1 MKTFSKYW
9 KASRKPKKQRK
20 YQYNA
25 PLHIRNKLVSS
36 RLSKELAKKYGARNI
51 TLKKGD
57 KVKIMRG
64 QFSGKTGKVSRVY
77 LKKGSI
83 FNEGKGAEKIE
94 GGKTPYPLHPSNL
107 MATELNTDDK
117 KRFKHMT
124 KERK

>member
-64 QFSGKTGKVSRVY
+64 QFSGKTGKVSRVD
-77 LKKGSI
+77 LKKASI
-83 FNEGKGAEKIE
+83 FIE
-94 GGKTPYPLHPSNL
+94 GIEQMKIDTYSPLLRTPGKWAESPSD
-107 MATELNTDDK
+107 ETDVPG
-117 KRFKHMT
+117 
-124 KERK
+124 

>member
-64 QFSGKTGKVSRVY
+64 QFSGKTGKVRHIHRRNRADENRRGEITLSTAPFKPYGNR
-77 LKKGSI
+77 
-83 FNEGKGAEKIE
+83 AE
-94 GGKTPYPLHPSNL
+94 H
-107 MATELNTDDK
+107 
-117 KRFKHMT
+117 
-124 KERK
+124 